1 MNINDSSSSSAPS
14 TSQVSANLE
23 NLSSGTHQ
31 SNSQESGEEQSPES
45 SADSP
50 KLLLGFQPKAIW
62 PIAILVMLAALGI
75 VGWKAYQSLRPESAL
90 GQEESSPTRLPVR
103 VTEATVGL
111 AQQWVFDEGVVTAV
125 RRRVL
130 KFETNG
136 TIEFIAKVD
145 GRDLRAGDTVS
156 QGELLATID
165 DRTEIVSIET
175 AEADLEVSIR
185 QQDQAQASLLQAKAD
200 FDKAQSDL
208 NFAKAELVRYQQLFE
223 QGAVSESDRDVYVN
237 SEEQAAAELR
247 VAEQGIRSA
256 EDDVRSA
263 EATIEASQARLR
275 ETKVELEDTQLV
287 SPIDGIVAY
296 INIREGEYWDA
307 QRISTGTDLD
317 TLAETAP
324 IVVIEPQFLEVEL
337 ELQADEAQ
345 AIRSGQQAQ
354 VVLAQDV
361 SAAEAAGATNDT
373 LLDMATQQGSS
384 GKVFAVSP
392 TQTPGGRGVEVSIRN
407 FSLVR
412 NLQVGGRVYAW
423 IEAAANPTA
432 LMLPL
437 GSLLAIDQ
445 KFYAFVVDESSGT
458 VERREVQRGIEGLT
472 GIEILSG
479 IDPGELVVTEG
490 IKRLVDGTLVEI
502 VSETAAL

>member
-1 MNINDSSSSSAPS
+1 MNINDSSSSSTPS

-31 SNSQESGEEQSPES
+31 SNSQESGEEQPQESPTS
-45 SADSP
+45 SP

-62 PIAILVMLAALGI
+62 PIVILVMMAALGT
-75 VGWKAYQSLRPESAL
+75 VGWKAYQSLRPESVVD
-90 GQEESSPTRLPVR
+90 QEESSPTRLPVR

-223 QGAVSESDRDVYVN
+223 QGAVSQSDRDVYVN

-275 ETKVELEDTQLV
+275 ETEVELEDTQLV

-345 AIRSGQQAQ
+345 AIRSGQPAQ

-384 GKVFAVSP
+384 GKVFGVSP

-423 IEAAANPTA
+423 IEAAVNPTA

-437 GSLLAIDQ
+437 GSLVAMDQ
-445 KFYAFVVDESSGT
+445 KFYAFVVDEASGT
-458 VERREVQRGIEGLT
+458 VERREVQRGIEGLN

-479 IDPGELVVTEG
+479 IEPGELVVTEG
-490 IKRLVDGTLVEI
+490 INRLVDGTLVEI
-502 VSETAAL
+502 ISETAAL

>member
-1 MNINDSSSSSAPS
+1 MNSNDSSSSSTPS

-23 NLSSGTHQ
+23 NLNLEMHQ
-31 SNSQESGEEQSPES
+31 SESQESGEKPSPGKSAGS
-45 SADSP
+45 S
-50 KLLLGFQPKAIW
+50 KLLLGLKPKAIW
-62 PIAILVMLAALGI
+62 PIAILVMLAALGL
-75 VGWKAYQSLRPESAL
+75 VGWKAYQSLRSESAVS
-90 GQEESSPTRLPVR
+90 QKESSPARLPVR
-103 VTEATVGL
+103 VTEAKVGL

-136 TIEFIAKVD
+136 TIEFITEVE
-145 GRDLRAGDTVS
+145 GRDLRAGDTVF

-165 DRTEIVSIET
+165 DRTEIVAIET
-175 AEADLEVSIR
+175 AEADLEVSMR
-185 QQDQAQASLLQAKAD
+185 EQDQAQAALLQAKAD

-208 NFAKAELVRYQQLFE
+208 NFAAAELVRYQRLFE

-247 VAEQGIRSA
+247 VAEQGIRAA

-263 EATIEASQARLR
+263 EATIEASRARLR
-275 ETKVELEDTQLV
+275 ETKVEREDTQLV

-307 QRISTGTDLD
+307 QRLGNSTDLD

-345 AIRSGQQAQ
+345 QIRSGQQAH

-373 LLDMATQQGSS
+373 LLDMAAEQGSS
-384 GKVFAVSP
+384 GQVFAVSP

-407 FSLVR
+407 FSRVR

-423 IEAAANPTA
+423 IEAAVNPKA
-432 LMLPL
+432 VMLPL

-445 KFYAFVVDESSGT
+445 KFYAFVVDEASGT

-472 GIEILSG
+472 GIEVLSG
-479 IDPGELVVTEG
+479 IEPGELVVTEG
-490 IKRLVDGTLVEI
+490 INRLVDGTLVEI
-502 VSETAAL
+502 VSEAAAL